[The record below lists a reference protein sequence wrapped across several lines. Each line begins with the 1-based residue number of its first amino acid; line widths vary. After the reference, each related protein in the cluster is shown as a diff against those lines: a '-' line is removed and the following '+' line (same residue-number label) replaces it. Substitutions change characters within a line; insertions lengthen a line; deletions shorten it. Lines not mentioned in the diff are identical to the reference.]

1 MADKLMIGGAKFQST
16 VLEWSR
22 QSNHLFTAV
31 AAVSLAL
38 YSLYAEKL
46 PAVWRWQLSSILG
59 RTLLLLVLY
68 IVFLVAG
75 FIPAL
80 LFAIGIAITWANRP
94 LYKPP
99 SVVRSNALVM
109 EGFTSDVKTSGASSH
124 KWFVEKVLHE
134 HPSAIVEDRVNT
146 RAVQDDTQ
154 YSNSRTSR

>member
-1 MADKLMIGGAKFQST
+1 MADKVMIGGAKFKST
-16 VLEWSR
+16 VLEWSK

-31 AAVSLAL
+31 AAASLVL

-46 PAVWRWQLSSILG
+46 PSAWRWQLSSSIG
-59 RTLLLLVLY
+59 RLLLLLVLY
-68 IVFLVAG
+68 IVFVIAG

-99 SVVRSNALVM
+99 TVVKSEKELL
-109 EGFTSDVKTSGASSH
+109 EGFTSDIKTSGASSH

-134 HPSAIVEDRVNT
+134 NPSAIVEDRVDT
-146 RAVQDDTQ
+146 RPVQSDTQ